1 MAAHYKS
8 RLIKTFTQLSFAGI
22 LLSILTACSG
32 IPVSQDFTDRNDLTN
47 YQTYQ
52 WLPANMQSE
61 PKAQQLKTQKPF
73 IAQRIETAILNNLHK
88 RGALIDR
95 NQAQAYISYHYSI
108 SKTQVVTP
116 STSVGFGWFGRNVGI
131 GTRVPLGY
139 DTDIYYDVKWQVDIY
154 NANGKLIWTG
164 ESIRPLKEFE
174 TPEEAQ
180 TYTQEVIDAIM
191 AQYPPKQ

>member
-1 MAAHYKS
+1 MAAPHKTP
-8 RLIKTFTQLSFAGI
+8 LIKHSLQLFFVGV
-22 LLSILTACSG
+22 LLSLLTACSG
-32 IPVSQDFTDRNDLTN
+32 IPVTQDFTDRSDLTN

-52 WLPANMQSE
+52 WLPASMQSE

-95 NQAQAYISYHYSI
+95 DQAQAYISYHYSM

-116 STSVGFGWFGRNVGI
+116 SSSVGFGWFGRNVGI

-139 DTDIYYDVKWQVDIY
+139 DTDTYYDVKWQVDIY
-154 NANGKLIWTG
+154 NPNGKLIWTG
-164 ESIRPLKEFE
+164 ESIRPLKEFKN
-174 TPEEAQ
+174 PEEAQ
-180 TYTQEVIDAIM
+180 AYTQEVIDAIM
-191 AQYPPKQ
+191 AQYPPK